1 MRVLLVED
9 EEFLA
14 EMIAEGL
21 RRDAVAV
28 DVAHDGREAL
38 DKLRFGAY
46 DVLVLDR
53 DLPVLHGDEVC
64 RRVVRQRLLTRI
76 LMLTAA
82 GDVRDRVAGLGLGA
96 DDYLTKP
103 FAYDELLARVLA
115 LGRRAHPALP
125 PVLERAGLVLDTAR
139 RQVSRD
145 GRYLALSRKEFAV
158 LETLLRADGA
168 VVSGEDLIEQVWEED
183 TSYRTNAVRVTL
195 SKLRAK
201 LGDPPVIETV
211 QGAGYR
217 LGAGPETGAETG
229 AGAGPGAAPDS
240 LPSALPAPG
249 APGTALDSPGAAPD
263 SSGAV
268 ADSSMPARPRPDP
281 DGAAR

>member
-1 MRVLLVED
+1 MRVLVVED

-21 RRDAVAV
+21 RRDAIAV
-28 DVAHDGREAL
+28 DVAPDGLTAL
-38 DKLRFGAY
+38 RKLQLGEY
-46 DVLVLDR
+46 DVMVLDR
-53 DLPVLHGDEVC
+53 DLPGVHGDDVC
-64 RRVVRQRLLTRI
+64 RKVVTQRLLTRI

-82 GDVRDRVAGLGLGA
+82 GTVRDRVDGLGLGA

-115 LGRRAHPALP
+115 LGRRARPALP
-125 PVLERAGLVLDTAR
+125 PVLERAGLTLDTAR

-158 LETLLRADGA
+158 LEALLRAEGA
-168 VVSGEDLIEQVWEED
+168 VVSGDDLIEQVWEED

-201 LGDPPVIETV
+201 LGEPTVIETV
-211 QGAGYR
+211 PGVGYR
-217 LGAGPETGAETG
+217 VGGG
-229 AGAGPGAAPDS
+229 S
-240 LPSALPAPG
+240 
-249 APGTALDSPGAAPD
+249 
-263 SSGAV
+263 
-268 ADSSMPARPRPDP
+268 
-281 DGAAR
+281 

>member
-1 MRVLLVED
+1 MRVLVVED

-21 RRDAVAV
+21 RRDAIAV
-28 DVAHDGREAL
+28 DVAPDGLTAL
-38 DKLRFGAY
+38 RKLQLGEY
-46 DVLVLDR
+46 DVMVLDR
-53 DLPVLHGDEVC
+53 DLPGVHGDDVC
-64 RRVVRQRLLTRI
+64 RKVVTQRLLTRI

-82 GDVRDRVAGLGLGA
+82 GTVRDRVDGLGLGA

-115 LGRRAHPALP
+115 LGRRARPALP

-158 LETLLRADGA
+158 LEALLRAEGA
-168 VVSGEDLIEQVWEED
+168 VVSGDDLIEQVWEED

-201 LGDPPVIETV
+201 LGEPPVIDTV
-211 QGAGYR
+211 PGSGYR
-217 LGAGPETGAETG
+217 VGGE
-229 AGAGPGAAPDS
+229 S
-240 LPSALPAPG
+240 
-249 APGTALDSPGAAPD
+249 
-263 SSGAV
+263 
-268 ADSSMPARPRPDP
+268 
-281 DGAAR
+281 